1 MFKNKKNDPK
11 YLSPKPTGITV
22 WFTGSIGTISTGKK
36 NLYREEESTEYE
48 RRILAVNTPAN
59 SSSPHVDGSGCSREG
74 VVVGLK
80 DPHACLRH
88 RTLDSPRTRNG
99 KPRLKK
105 KKSPGRPQKK
115 RGTRRAQPGVNEYL
129 LFRHRHV
136 RGERERSPP
145 LPQIM
150 QSSFPHL
157 GKSQGSAHPE
167 CNG

>member
-22 WFTGSIGTISTGKK
+22 WLTGSIGTISTGKK

-88 RTLDSPRTRNG
+88 RALESPRTRNC

-105 KKSPGRPQKK
+105 KKKPRTSSEKTRHQARTARGKRISAFQTPSRQGRARTQSPTTTNYAFKG
-115 RGTRRAQPGVNEYL
+115 A
-129 LFRHRHV
+129 
-136 RGERERSPP
+136 
-145 LPQIM
+145 
-150 QSSFPHL
+150 
-157 GKSQGSAHPE
+157 
-167 CNG
+167 